1 MPAKLFDRT
10 PLFYFRPEQETCPIG
25 DHPLHVLNTK
35 TRTIKATGIGEFKAH
50 HTTLYCPEHPEL
62 GSWRS
67 SDLLKII
74 PPDSNVAYS
83 VIIEIGRLRFLQS
96 CQVAEIQLMLLERHS
111 IEISTSE
118 IERLINRFLF
128 YLAAVHQENN
138 HLLKEYIK
146 IQGGYILH
154 LDATC
159 EGDSP
164 KLVLSLDA
172 VSGFVLYS
180 AKIKSENRDDLIGFL
195 QEIKNRIGFPHAVVS
210 DMGDGIKGAVKAVFG
225 DIPHYICHFH
235 FLKVI
240 GLMLFEKEH
249 IAIRNALSKAGISG
263 SLKKMRGDLGK
274 KFDNLSL
281 SDIEIFL
288 TQPEKFGQ
296 TPVASQLTTY
306 YLILSIL
313 DHGADGDGYGFPFD
327 QTYLNFYQRLKDAYN
342 MIKKV
347 TMFYSKKT
355 KNDRIVWKLYHLIK
369 GVVEDAALKKVVEQ
383 YETKLSV
390 FSNLREAFGTIPKSV
405 NNGLTQMKEIASHK
419 EHKKIKNAVHHFLK
433 TLEKSIQKENDKHL
447 CDVFKKVI
455 NKINEYGERLFADP
469 LVIEVKDKKRT
480 FFIHRTNNVVEQLFR
495 WLNYGFRRIHGNHS
509 IRRNLE
515 NIPEQL
521 PLVQNLK
528 NPNYMKLFF
537 GEEID
542 IAKQFSE
549 IDVKIIRE
557 MEINHHPKQKIY
569 ASRKIKKTLR
579 KPDFK
584 KQLLSAFQ
592 AVAN

>member
-1 MPAKLFDRT
+1 M
-10 PLFYFRPEQETCPIG
+10 
-25 DHPLHVLNTK
+25 
-35 TRTIKATGIGEFKAH
+35 GEFKAH

-67 SDLLKII
+67 LDLLTIV

-83 VIIEIGRLRFLQS
+83 VIVEIGRLRFLES
-96 CQVAEIQLMLLERHS
+96 RQVAEIQLMLLERHS
-111 IEISTSE
+111 VVISTSE

-138 HLLKEYIK
+138 HLLKEYIEM
-146 IQGGYILH
+146 QGGYILH

-180 AKIKSENRDDLIGFL
+180 AKVKSENKDDLTGFL

-210 DMGDGIKGAVKAVFG
+210 DMGEGIKSAVKAVFG
-225 DIPHYICHFH
+225 NIPHFICHFH
-235 FLKVI
+235 FLKII

-263 SLKKMRGDLGK
+263 SLKKMRSRLGN
-274 KFDNLSL
+274 KFENISIK
-281 SDIEIFL
+281 DIEFFL
-288 TQPEKFGQ
+288 TQPVKFGK
-296 TPVASQLTTY
+296 TPIASQLTTY

-327 QTYLNFYQRLKDAYN
+327 QTYLNFYNRLKDAYI
-342 MIKKV
+342 MIKEV
-347 TMFYSKKT
+347 TTFYSKTT
-355 KNDRIVWKLYHLIK
+355 KNDRIVWKLYHMIK
-369 GVVEDAALKKVVEQ
+369 DVVEDAALKKTVAK
-383 YETKLSV
+383 YEIKLSV
-390 FSNLREAFGTIPKSV
+390 FSDLREAFGTIPKSV
-405 NNGLTQMKEIASHK
+405 NNGLTQMKEPASHK
-419 EHKKIKNAVHHFLK
+419 EHKKIKRAVQNFQK
-433 TLEKSIQKENDKHL
+433 ALEKSIQKESDKHL
-447 CDVFKKVI
+447 CNVFNKVI

-469 LVIEVKDKKRT
+469 LVVEIKDKKRT

-521 PLVQNLK
+521 PLVENLK
-528 NPNYMKLFF
+528 NPDYMKLFF
-537 GEEID
+537 GEEIN
-542 IAKQFSE
+542 IAKKFSD

-557 MEINHHPKQKIY
+557 MEINHHPKEKIY
-569 ASRKIKKTLR
+569 TSRKIKKTLR
-579 KPDFK
+579 NPDFK
-584 KQLLSAFQ
+584 KQLLAAFQ
-592 AVAN
+592 AVAS